1 MRRVKTYN
9 LTTVRARFW
18 PPRAATADTPHP
30 PAMKLQPDKSHAPLV
45 RAYDSGAIRID
56 DQIFEGSVIVS
67 SLRGRAPQAWAPR
80 QMADLLAQD
89 LASLAALGAELVI
102 LGTGRQLVFPPAS
115 WLAPFAQQRVGLE
128 SMDTAAACRTY
139 NILASEG
146 RLVVAALLQEPE
158 TGLQAPL

>member
-1 MRRVKTYN
+1 
-9 LTTVRARFW
+9 
-18 PPRAATADTPHP
+18 
-30 PAMKLQPDKSHAPLV
+30 MKLQPDKSHAPLV
-45 RAYDSGAIRID
+45 RAYDSHAIRID

-67 SLRGRAPQAWAPR
+67 SLPGQAPQAWAPR

-89 LASLAALGAELVI
+89 LAALAALGAELVI
-102 LGTGRQLVFPPAS
+102 LGTGRQLVFPPPA

-146 RLVVAALLQEPE
+146 RLVLAALLQEPE
-158 TGLQAPL
+158 PRA